1 MHYTVWGNLRQECG
15 TVVCREH
22 RSRALPAD
30 CERAGEI
37 AGEKLDHAELQYLCY
52 SARMK
57 TTLTVSSRGVV
68 TLPAK
73 FREALGISVN
83 DHVIA
88 EATPEGILLRP
99 TVTLPIEMYSAARIK
114 EFDSAEADLAATLER
129 KATTRIVTKAARQS
143 VARKSIRL
151 R

>member
-1 MHYTVWGNLRQECG
+1 M
-15 TVVCREH
+15 
-22 RSRALPAD
+22 
-30 CERAGEI
+30 

-143 VARKSIRL
+143 VPHKSIRS

>member
-1 MHYTVWGNLRQECG
+1 MHDAVWGNLRQECG
-15 TVVCREH
+15 AAVCREH
-22 RSRALPAD
+22 RPQELPAD
-30 CERAGEI
+30 CET

-57 TTLTVSSRGVV
+57 TTLTVSSRGVI

-73 FREALGISVN
+73 FREAFGISVN

-88 EATPEGILLRP
+88 EATAEGILLRP

-114 EFDSAEADLAATLER
+114 EFDSAEADLAATLAR
-129 KATTRIVTKAARQS
+129 KATTRTETKAARQA
-143 VARKSIRL
+143 VPRKSIRS

>member
-1 MHYTVWGNLRQECG
+1 MHDAVWGNLRQECG
-15 TVVCREH
+15 AAVCREH
-22 RSRALPAD
+22 RSRELPAD
-30 CERAGEI
+30 CERAGER

-57 TTLTVSSRGVV
+57 TTLTVSSRGVI

-73 FREALGISVN
+73 FREAFGISVN

-88 EATPEGILLRP
+88 EATAEGILLRP

-114 EFDSAEADLAATLER
+114 EFDSAEADLAATLAR
-129 KATTRIVTKAARQS
+129 KATTRTETKAARQA
-143 VARKSIRL
+143 VPRKSIRS